1 MVEHAPRY
9 PSYDPSIE
17 PFEAGVEPFEER
29 PVSYQVAPYQVGPS
43 ARTNYG
49 ERSLPLFLS
58 DSEGEPDP
66 SEYMPPLA
74 RKQGSYTLRVLM
86 SVSACATLGL
96 LAALVSSDSAR
107 EIIAS
112 AKASTTAVLSAASA
126 AIQPS
131 SAHPRAA
138 DTQRADVP
146 VKETARLPMQEM
158 QPPVS
163 RTVTTGVAVAAVTPT
178 RDDIKTAYQ
187 SALQGSPPPAAVVPP
202 STAVIPET
210 VAPPPDAIH
219 RLEASEIAS
228 LLQRANA
235 LIATGDIAAARL
247 VLRRAAEAGDAH
259 AAMTLGGTYDPA
271 VLEKIGVHGVVPDL
285 AMARSWYEKAKR
297 FGAPEATGQLEL
309 LANRQR

>member
-17 PFEAGVEPFEER
+17 PFEER
-29 PVSYQVAPYQVGPS
+29 PASHQVAPYQVGQS

-49 ERSLPLFLS
+49 ERSVPLFLS

-66 SEYMPPLA
+66 SEYMAPLA
-74 RKQGSYTLRVLM
+74 RTQGSYTLRLLM

-138 DTQRADVP
+138 DTQRIDVP
-146 VKETARLPMQEM
+146 IKETARLPTQEM
-158 QPPVS
+158 QPGVS
-163 RTVTTGVAVAAVTPT
+163 RSVTTGVAVAAVAPT

-187 SALQGSPPPAAVVPP
+187 SALQTNTAPTAVAPPPTAVIPPPAATLPEAVTPP
-202 STAVIPET
+202 L
-210 VAPPPDAIH
+210 DATRH
-219 RLEASEIAS
+219 LEASEIAS

-285 AMARSWYEKAKR
+285 TMARSWYEKARR
-297 FGAPEATGQLEL
+297 FGAPDATSQLEV
-309 LANRQR
+309 LANRQH